1 MKKQEIRILTMII
14 RELSLVMLMHN
25 HDKFSVTLEKGSKE
39 TRFILKTD
47 PLEKDL
53 LERMKEKV
61 NREREIEVETYG
73 WELVGD
79 VDKQSEFEI
88 LGLLIDYMEIEE
100 TAGEMVLTFVRKS
113 MYRE

>member
-1 MKKQEIRILTMII
+1 MKRQEIRILTMII
-14 RELSLVMLMHN
+14 RELSLVMLMNN
-25 HDKFSVTLEKGSKE
+25 HDTFSVTLEKRPKE

-47 PLEKDL
+47 TLADEL
-53 LERMKEKV
+53 LTRMQEKV
-61 NREREIEVETYG
+61 NREREMEVETYG

-88 LGLLIDYMEIEE
+88 LGLLIDYMEVEE
-100 TAGEMVLTFVRKS
+100 TDGEMVLTFVRKS

>member
-1 MKKQEIRILTMII
+1 MKKQETRILTMII

-25 HDKFSVTLEKGSKE
+25 HDKFSITLEKGSKE
-39 TRFILKTD
+39 TRFILKTT
-47 PLEKDL
+47 PLEEEL
-53 LERMKEKV
+53 LEHIKKKA

-88 LGLLIDYMEIEE
+88 LGLLVDYMEVEE
-100 TAGEMVLTFVRKS
+100 TEGEMVLTFVRKS